1 MDAGSGS
8 DVTLLAST
16 YSGLRVVDLAT
27 NIAGPFAAMILGDM
41 GADVIKVERA
51 PNGDDTRSLPPF
63 VNGQATVFLAVNRN
77 KRSIMLDYKAEAD
90 RAILA
95 RLIESA
101 DVVIESFPPGV
112 AQRLELTWGD
122 VSRINPAIILAS
134 VSAFG
139 DGPIGKAMPG
149 YDALVQAVSGLM
161 SFTGNPGEPTVRMAP
176 SVLDLTTGNWTAM
189 GIMAA
194 LVRRGSSGVGE
205 HVTAA
210 LIDTAFNLMNHQ
222 LLAYQATGEEPQKL
236 GSGAPSA
243 APYAVYK
250 VADGEVLI
258 ATATE
263 DQFPRL
269 CSALGLGAI
278 VGDPR
283 FQTIAER
290 IQHRTALDQIIA
302 EAVAGWTVAETL
314 DVLDDSRISSGRVNS
329 VAEACAL
336 PVVHERGLLK
346 APIDG
351 CAVPQVR
358 LPVEADHAWHSRV
371 PPKLDEHRSELL
383 AELDLGTQS

>member
-1 MDAGSGS
+1 M
-8 DVTLLAST
+8 TLSST
-16 YSGLRVVDLAT
+16 YAGLRVLDLAT

-63 VNGQATVFLAVNRN
+63 VDGEATVFLAVNRN

-90 RAILA
+90 RAILT
-95 RLIESA
+95 RLMRSA
-101 DVVIESFPPGV
+101 DIVIESFPPGV
-112 AQRLELTWGD
+112 AQRLGLQWAD

-139 DGPIGKAMPG
+139 DGPIGKSMPG

-176 SVLDLTTGNWTAM
+176 SVLDLTTGNWIAM
-189 GIMAA
+189 AIMAA
-194 LVRRGSSGVGE
+194 LVRRGTSGRGE
-205 HVTAA
+205 NVTAA
-210 LIDTAFNLMNHQ
+210 LIDTAFNLMSHQ

-263 DQFPRL
+263 EQFPRL
-269 CSALGLGAI
+269 CAALGLEAMPD
-278 VGDPR
+278 DPR
-283 FQTIAER
+283 FQTIADR
-290 IQHRTALDQIIA
+290 IAHREALDGMIA
-302 EAVAGWTVAETL
+302 DAVAGRTVA
-314 DVLDDSRISSGRVNS
+314 DVLKDLDAARISSGRVNS

-336 PVVHERGLLK
+336 PVVVERGLLR
-346 APIDG
+346 APVDG
-351 CAVPQVR
+351 RAVPQVR
-358 LPVEADHAWHSRV
+358 LPIESDPSWHSRV
-371 PPKLDEHRSELL
+371 PPQLDEHRSELL
-383 AELDLGTQS
+383 AELGLTEK